1 MLIQFFIKITFI
13 VFLSTSLFSYD
24 LEDIKKSGE
33 IRHIGIPYGN
43 FITGSGDGLD
53 IELIK
58 GFAKY
63 LGVKYVFV
71 PGTLDSFFSGLIGSK
86 IKNGK
91 NGVEFLEKVEIKGD
105 IIANGIT
112 VLEWRKEIVNFS
124 NPTLPTGVWLI
135 ARADSKLKPIVP
147 TDSYTKDIELVK
159 GMLNKVDVL
168 AMENTCLDPRLY
180 DLYKTGANVILQ
192 ENHVKLTELVPA
204 IINNNTETTL
214 LDVSDALIALE
225 KWPDEIKVIGP
236 ISQEQVMAA
245 VFRKTSPKLLEEF
258 NKYLEKIKKDGTYNK
273 LVIKYFPNVY
283 NYYDSFFYKI
293 K

>member
-1 MLIQFFIKITFI
+1 
-13 VFLSTSLFSYD
+13 
-24 LEDIKKSGE
+24 
-33 IRHIGIPYGN
+33 
-43 FITGSGDGLD
+43 
-53 IELIK
+53 
-58 GFAKY
+58 
-63 LGVKYVFV
+63 
-71 PGTLDSFFSGLIGSK
+71 
-86 IKNGK
+86 
-91 NGVEFLEKVEIKGD
+91 
-105 IIANGIT
+105 
-112 VLEWRKEIVNFS
+112 
-124 NPTLPTGVWLI
+124 
-135 ARADSKLKPIVP
+135 
-147 TDSYTKDIELVK
+147 
-159 GMLNKVDVL
+159 MLNKVDVL